1 MIAATDFQKNIKL
14 RNSQVD
20 EKDQMLFRVGLNL
33 GDVIM
38 EGENLYGDGV
48 NIAARLEALAE
59 PGGISLSG
67 KFHDEVSRKLEMSF
81 ISTGEKRDEKH
92 PYTCDY
98 LQNRN
103 PGNLRYR
110 VIKEY

>member
-1 MIAATDFQKNIKL
+1 MIAAADFQKNIKL

-48 NIAARLEALAE
+48 NVAARLEALAE

-67 KFHDEVSRKLEMSF
+67 KFHDEVSRKLEMSCLK
-81 ISTGEKRDEKH
+81 SLTVSRCCEH
-92 PYTCDY
+92 PATFFFC
-98 LQNRN
+98 QNQSD
-103 PGNLRYR
+103 PASHSP
-110 VIKEY
+110 